1 MVEVAVIHIGA
12 SYTEHLEHFQALH
25 AFRRRK
31 EHVVGACVVSCTAFL
46 SLLFC
51 LRRAPPSAGYIRL
64 RRRFSRCRISP
75 GIKKSGLFEPGN
87 AKCIKKRRREREVG
101 GVREEAWHRQTK
113 RDMLCS
119 MLHCTSKQQTGQ
131 WAGTEE
137 GMSLVLAWCTSH
149 CMGMCVCWS
158 PLKRHNS
165 HTAERI

>member
-101 GVREEAWHRQTK
+101 GGKGGSLTPTDKK
-113 RDMLCS
+113 RYALFNAS
-119 MLHCTSKQQTGQ
+119 LHQQAADRAVGWDRGRHVTGV
-131 WAGTEE
+131 G
-137 GMSLVLAWCTSH
+137 LVHLTLH
-149 CMGMCVCWS
+149 GNVCLLVPS
-158 PLKRHNS
+158 
-165 HTAERI
+165 